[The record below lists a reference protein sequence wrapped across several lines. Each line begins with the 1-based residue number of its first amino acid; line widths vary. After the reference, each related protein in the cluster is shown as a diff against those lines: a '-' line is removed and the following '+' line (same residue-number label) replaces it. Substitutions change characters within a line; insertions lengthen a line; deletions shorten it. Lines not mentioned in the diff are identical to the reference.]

1 MRAFWSLFVV
11 AMAVVAYRWLLRRT
25 QRTIGVDP
33 DVLVSLVQ
41 RRPWLQWYLVVFLLL
56 LAGVIYASTS
66 GAVELTRTEQLAL
79 FIGGF
84 VLLVVPLYIAKR
96 HD

>member
-1 MRAFWSLFVV
+1 MSALLGLLV
-11 AMAVVAYRWLLRRT
+11 AAIAVVAYRWLLRRT
-25 QRTIGVDP
+25 QRAAGVDP

-41 RRPWLQWYLVVFLLL
+41 RHQWLQWYLVVFMLS
-56 LAGVIYASTS
+56 LAAVVYASTS
-66 GAVELTRTEQLAL
+66 GSVELTRTQQLAL

-84 VLLVVPLYIAKR
+84 VLLVLPLYIAKR